1 MKKGINMNKIKEYD
15 FVVYGA
21 TGFTGKLVVEY
32 LVHKYSN
39 NSQIKWALAGRNLE
53 KLESVAASKNMPE
66 GTGLLEVDSNNIAS
80 IEEMISKTK
89 CVLTTVGPYQ
99 LYGNDIVSACAK
111 SGIDYVDLC
120 GEPGWMHEKI
130 NELTE
135 TARETG
141 SRIVFSCGFDSI
153 PFDLGVLFLQNEVT
167 RRYGKPSVNVRGR
180 VKEMNGE
187 FSGGTA
193 ASLGATMA
201 ALKEKPELFTVLANP
216 FSLSNGF
223 AGPDQ
228 PADNKP
234 IFDDKLDTWVAPF
247 FMAPINTKNVH
258 RSNALM
264 NHMYGKDFCY
274 NEMWVMGPGD
284 DGKAAAD
291 FISSSN
297 PLSNAPKPG
306 EGPSR
311 ESRENGNYDILFCG
325 DINDESVHVSVVG
338 DMDPGYGSTSKM
350 IAESA
355 ICLVKECEDLNGG
368 IYTPAPSMGTKL
380 IKRLQDNAGLTF
392 KTEN

>member
-1 MKKGINMNKIKEYD
+1 MNNIKEYD

-53 KLESVAASKNMPE
+53 KLESVAVSKNVPE

-180 VKEMNGE
+180 VREMNGE

-201 ALKEKPELFTVLANP
+201 ALKEKPELFAVLANP

-355 ICLVKECEDLNGG
+355 ICLVKECDDLNGG

-392 KTEN
+392 KIEN

>member
-1 MKKGINMNKIKEYD
+1 MNNIKEYD

-32 LVHKYSN
+32 LVQKYSN
-39 NSQIKWALAGRNLE
+39 NSQIKWALAGRNLQ
-53 KLESVAASKNMPE
+53 KLESVAASKNVPE

-99 LYGNDIVSACAK
+99 LYGNDIVSACVK

-135 TARETG
+135 TARETR

-167 RRYGKPSVNVRGR
+167 RRYGKPSLNVRGR
-180 VKEMNGE
+180 VREMNGE

-201 ALKEKPELFTVLANP
+201 ALKEKPELFAVLANP

-223 AGPDQ
+223 TGPDQ

-392 KTEN
+392 KIEN

>member
-1 MKKGINMNKIKEYD
+1 MNNIKEYD

-32 LVHKYSN
+32 LMHKYSN
-39 NSQIKWALAGRNLE
+39 NSKVKWALAGRNLE
-53 KLESVAASKNMPE
+53 KLESVAVSKNVPE

-180 VKEMNGE
+180 VREMNGE

-201 ALKEKPELFTVLANP
+201 ALKEKPELFAVLANP

-228 PADNKP
+228 PVDNKP

-325 DINDESVHVSVVG
+325 DINNESVHVSVVG

-392 KTEN
+392 KIEN

>member
-1 MKKGINMNKIKEYD
+1 MNNIKEYD

-53 KLESVAASKNMPE
+53 KLESVAATKNVPE

-201 ALKEKPELFTVLANP
+201 ALKEKPELFTVLADP

-392 KTEN
+392 KIEN

>member
-1 MKKGINMNKIKEYD
+1 MNNIKEYD

-53 KLESVAASKNMPE
+53 KLESVAASKNVPE
-66 GTGLLEVDSNNIAS
+66 GTGLLEVDSNHIAS

-120 GEPGWMHEKI
+120 GEPGWMYEKI

-392 KTEN
+392 KVEN

>member
-1 MKKGINMNKIKEYD
+1 MNNIKEYD

-39 NSQIKWALAGRNLE
+39 NSKIKWALAGRNLE
-53 KLESVAASKNMPE
+53 KLESVAVSKNVPE

-180 VKEMNGE
+180 VREMNGE

-201 ALKEKPELFTVLANP
+201 ALKEKPELFAVLANP

-325 DINDESVHVSVVG
+325 DINNESVHVSVVG

-355 ICLVKECEDLNGG
+355 ICLVKECEDLTGG

-392 KTEN
+392 KIEN

>member
-1 MKKGINMNKIKEYD
+1 MNNIKEYD

-32 LVHKYSN
+32 LMHKYSN
-39 NSQIKWALAGRNLE
+39 NSKVKWALAGRNLE
-53 KLESVAASKNMPE
+53 KLESVAVSKNVPE

-180 VKEMNGE
+180 VREMNGE

-201 ALKEKPELFTVLANP
+201 ALKEKPELFAVLANP

-392 KTEN
+392 KIEN

>member
-1 MKKGINMNKIKEYD
+1 MNKIKEYD

-180 VKEMNGE
+180 VREMNGE